1 MNLERMV
8 GIWKTR
14 YGYGNEAELVELRER
29 MYKCPKWTGYG
40 CGGYEVD
47 ESKMKVR
54 RRDG

>member
-8 GIWKTR
+8 GSWKTR